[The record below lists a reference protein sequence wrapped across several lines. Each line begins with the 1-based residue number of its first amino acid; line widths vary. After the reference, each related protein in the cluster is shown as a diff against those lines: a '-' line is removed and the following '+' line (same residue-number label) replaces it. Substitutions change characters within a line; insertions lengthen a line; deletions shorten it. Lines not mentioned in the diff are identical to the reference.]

1 MFSFFKWWKDK
12 GDFSNAKDGFPESSI
27 LDDGTE
33 VKRAFDSSELESK
46 RLSALNKLGGKWLLH
61 PANNVKKQE

>member
-1 MFSFFKWWKDK
+1 MLRFFRWWKDE
-12 GDFSNAKDGFPESSI
+12 GNRSDDTDGFPESSL

-33 VKRAFDSSELESK
+33 VKRVFSSEELESK
-46 RLSALNKLGGKWLLH
+46 RLLALNKLGGKWLLH